1 MHEDKNKKEESGHK
15 RALEVNAYVVGA
27 GAFGV
32 FFRWMQCQLAFD
44 DLGLPEKSFWNVMVP
59 LSILIVGYVFLRF
72 VDKFRNQRYY
82 LPDAFNLALENKG
95 RLYAVIRWAVGGLMC
110 VGALVILATC
120 ETDKH
125 AVLLRVIALLAALTG
140 ISFPLLLSSANK
152 EKELLRPRILCLY
165 SLFPILLFAAWLIF
179 SYIENAINSVV
190 WGYAIEIITI
200 CFAMVSFFRVA
211 GFTYGQPNVWRA
223 MFFAMFGAFLCIMSL
238 ADSRNV
244 GLQIVLLSAALML
257 IVYNWIMVTNL
268 QQRDAESREA
278 PQDGFER
285 LR

>member
-1 MHEDKNKKEESGHK
+1 MHEDKNKNEKSKHK

-44 DLGLPEKSFWNVMVP
+44 DQDLPEKSFWNVMVP
-59 LSILIVGYVFLRF
+59 LSIFIVAYVFLRF
-72 VDKFRNQRYY
+72 VDKFKNQRYF
-82 LPDAFNLALENKG
+82 LPEEFNLALENKG
-95 RLYAVIRWAVGGLMC
+95 RLYTILRWAIGGLMC
-110 VGALVILATC
+110 VGALVVLATC
-120 ETDKH
+120 ETGKN
-125 AVLLRVIALLAALTG
+125 AALLRIIALLAALTG

-152 EKELLRPRILCLY
+152 EKELLRPRLLCLY
-165 SLFPILLFAAWLIF
+165 SLFPILMFAFWLIF
-179 SYIENAINSVV
+179 SYMENAINSVV

-211 GFTYGQPNVWRA
+211 GFSYGQPNVWRA

-244 GLQIVLLSAALML
+244 GLQIVLLSSALML
-257 IVYNWIMVTNL
+257 ILYNWIMVANL
-268 QQRDAESREA
+268 RQRDAVGREN